1 MRVLQARLLHGGVL
15 RARLL
20 RSGVNLF
27 KLCPL
32 KPLRTK
38 GVQHERKRVE
48 CIFTY
53 ARTCAVRAR
62 PHTQAHAHAPLHAPT
77 HIIKEHYEL
86 LRYQMRHQKQ
96 TIYLH
101 KRRYS
106 CYGSLVLFYV
116 FNYDGHAAHQR
127 LCPKSWHNCAF
138 CGCYYGLHEHYLP
151 FFAPCSR

>member
-1 MRVLQARLLHGGVL
+1 MHVVCVAGFMHSVMFAQCFLDE
-15 RARLL
+15 
-20 RSGVNLF
+20 VNLF

-32 KPLRTK
+32 KPLSTK